1 MLPVASRAETSS
13 PSPLTERKTVM
24 SPSIFRSKMKNKIE
38 KKRKEKKART
48 GWLISHATRECG
60 IRDPSTNERFRF
72 LFLPPSFSFSIS
84 PPFLASL
91 LQEIPRR
98 HGNYTYTGNRSR
110 FHE

>member
-72 LFLPPSFSFSIS
+72 LFPSSFFFFFNLSSFSRVSVARDS
-84 PPFLASL
+84 QKGWELYVYREQKSL
-91 LQEIPRR
+91 P
-98 HGNYTYTGNRSR
+98 
-110 FHE
+110 

>member
-38 KKRKEKKART
+38 KKRKKGEDR
-48 GWLISHATRECG
+48 LISHATRECG
-60 IRDPSTNERFRF
+60 IRDSSTNERFRF

-84 PPFLASL
+84 PPFLTSL

-98 HGNYTYTGNRSR
+98 DGNYTYTGNRSR